1 MDKRIVF
8 VNESVSLSVVQEM
21 AEATF
26 GDMVK
31 GVVDISKNY
40 RAIGSEL
47 HSDSEAVLIEKG
59 STQTDLWGINI
70 YPEDDYPDR
79 VEFDSL
85 INIRPNQGNR
95 SCDVEDPEIQKKILE
110 IVKKLVS
117 E

>member
-1 MDKRIVF
+1 MDNNIKFIDQTI
-8 VNESVSLSVVQEM
+8 ELSVVREM
-21 AEATF
+21 ATSTF

-31 GVVDISKNY
+31 GVIDVDKKLM
-40 RAIGSEL
+40 AIGSEL
-47 HSDSEAVLIEKG
+47 HADSEAVLLEKG
-59 STQTDLWGINI
+59 SIQSDLWGINI

-95 SCDVEDPEIQKKILE
+95 SRDVEGPEIQKKILE
-110 IVKKLVS
+110 IVKQLVS